1 MFFSPFRKL
10 IPVTSKILLR
20 IVALAFGALSLTAC
34 VTKNYGDDKF
44 HLQMASHGKDVMWVP
59 TKVEM
64 AHEMLAIAK
73 IVPGDIVYDL
83 GSGDGVIPIEAAKKY
98 KVRAVGIEYNR
109 DLVELSKRNAERA
122 KVADLVELKQGD
134 IFVEDFSNATV
145 LTLYLGNNLNLKLM
159 PKILKMKPGTR
170 VVSNTFHI
178 QSWVADQEIKISNG
192 EVAYLWIVPANID
205 GAWRFT
211 GLPGFETVNLQI
223 LQKKQFFD
231 GTLGQGNRRPI
242 QFEDGRIRGNY
253 VEFEFMHKTK
263 KYTFKGELKG
273 SEIIGFINND
283 TSLRATAKR

>member
-1 MFFSPFRKL
+1 VISKTVLRMTFAALSPF
-10 IPVTSKILLR
+10 VLL
-20 IVALAFGALSLTAC
+20 GC
-34 VTKNYGDDKF
+34 MTKNYGDEKF

-73 IVPGDIVYDL
+73 VGPGDIVYDL

-98 KVRAVGIEYNR
+98 RVRAVGIEYNR

-122 KVADLVELKQGD
+122 KVEGLVELKHGD
-134 IFVEDFSNATV
+134 IFVEDFSRATV
-145 LTLYLGNNLNLKLM
+145 LTLYLGNNLNLKLK
-159 PKILKMKPGTR
+159 PKILKMKAGTR
-170 VVSNTFHI
+170 VVSNTFHME
-178 QSWVADQEIKISNG
+178 SWIPDQQIKMSNG

-205 GAWRFT
+205 GTWRFT
-211 GLPGFETVNLQI
+211 GLPVAEKVQLQV

-231 GTLGQGNRRPI
+231 GTLVQGNRRSV
-242 QFEDGRIRGNY
+242 QFEDGRIRGNQI
-253 VEFEFMHKTK
+253 EFEFMHKAK

-283 TSLRATAKR
+283 PNLRVVARR